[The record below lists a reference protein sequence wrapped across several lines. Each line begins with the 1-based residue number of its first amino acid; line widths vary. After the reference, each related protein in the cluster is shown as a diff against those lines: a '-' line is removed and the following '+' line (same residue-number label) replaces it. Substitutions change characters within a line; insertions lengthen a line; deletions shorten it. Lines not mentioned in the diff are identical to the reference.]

1 MDDLCTL
8 PDLPSHTQLIDG
20 SLVFRHPQTCFH
32 SITTDVLREGLAR
45 TAPAALRVHRQM
57 VVVLDPANGLEP
69 DVSVLRRPAV
79 EDWHRM
85 TFPVADVLLAVEVV
99 SPDSL
104 SRDSTTKPQKYA
116 AAGIPHFWLVEMA
129 GLDDHAAV
137 QVYERG
143 GASGTYALA
152 GIHRGLLK
160 LSVPYDIDIDL
171 TAIDEL

>member
-1 MDDLCTL
+1 M
-8 PDLPSHTQLIDG
+8 
-20 SLVFRHPQTCFH
+20 
-32 SITTDVLREGLAR
+32 
-45 TAPAALRVHRQM
+45 
-57 VVVLDPANGLEP
+57 VLDPANGLEP
-69 DVSVLRRPAV
+69 DVSVLRRSAV

-129 GLDDHAAV
+129 GLDDHAV
-137 QVYERG
+137 VRVYERG
-143 GASGTYALA
+143 GASGTYALT
-152 GIHRGLLK
+152 GIHRGRLK